1 MAHKKGAGS
10 TRNGRDSHSKRLG
23 VKLYGGQPAE
33 AGNIIIRQRGTRY
46 HPGLG
51 VGLGKDHTIFA
62 LVDGVVEF
70 KRKKDDK
77 LFVSV
82 MPAIK
87 AEVRVAHLK
96 SNKALKGT
104 TPAEAVET
112 EEKPKKARKPKAEAA
127 EGEVVD
133 TVTDENEG
141 TEEAKPKKVKKAKPA
156 EESSEEKIEE

>member
-23 VKLYGGQPAE
+23 VKLFGGQEAI

-46 HPGLG
+46 LPGLG

-77 LFVSV
+77 LHVSIV
-82 MPAIK
+82 PAI
-87 AEVRVAHLK
+87 AVAPRTAHLRV
-96 SNKALKGT
+96 NKAAAADT
-104 TPAEAVET
+104 AVAEA
-112 EEKPKKARKPKAEAA
+112 
-127 EGEVVD
+127 
-133 TVTDENEG
+133 
-141 TEEAKPKKVKKAKPA
+141 PKKVKKAKPA
-156 EESSEEKIEE
+156 EEATDEAPAAE